1 MRLGGA
7 DDAHVAAGGVLL
19 HVDRVDGVPRSCTDA
34 SWTRPTSHEHG
45 CDCETH
51 HSHRITQWSHE
62 GSQSGSVTVAVL
74 MPLGGTV
81 GSSIPAS
88 PAQPTKFLS
97 LIQRFGV
104 SSRSVSYEMYRAQ
117 SPGWFACRYHSTA
130 SGAPAVIV
138 SVGAAAALMSWH
150 AKASSECCMPD
161 ATSGAK
167 KVNGWLA
174 CWKLCGWAQQK
185 EPGLRLDASQTI
197 PSTQNA
203 SRADGL
209 VLAEEA
215 GVKRPPAEV
224 RSRESGRG
232 AHVAMR
238 VGCGHGDQQA
248 EPSNKG

>member
-1 MRLGGA
+1 MYSSPSSIPLLGQEGQ
-7 DDAHVAAGGVLL
+7 VAYGLRTGPRRCSAPTRSSTGDTLERKVSCGSE
-19 HVDRVDGVPRSCTDA
+19 VPT
-34 SWTRPTSHEHG
+34 TRTSLQVAY
-45 CDCETH
+45 CCMSTVWMAY

-203 SRADGL
+203 SRLVGL
-209 VLAEEA
+209 V
-215 GVKRPPAEV
+215 
-224 RSRESGRG
+224 
-232 AHVAMR
+232 M
-238 VGCGHGDQQA
+238 
-248 EPSNKG
+248 